1 MVRPMETDARAAARR
16 YYSASRRSLQAD
28 MAALAANPGGVVL
41 FSPAL
46 VALMRQVHHREPQ
59 SWELLEEPPSAQAD
73 AWYVHLMVGDLAWAR
88 RLARKLPPMRWLCF
102 QRGVRSPRPHVWPW
116 HRLLS

>member
-1 MVRPMETDARAAARR
+1 MVQCMGTDARATARR
-16 YYSASRRSLQAD
+16 YYSASNRSLQAD
-28 MAALAANPGGVVL
+28 MAALAADPDGVVL

-46 VALMRQVHHREPQ
+46 VALMRRVHHSEPQ
-59 SWELLEEPPSAQAD
+59 RWALLTEPPIAPAD